1 MFLKRL
7 HPLSENAGI
16 RIVAEIEVGGTPSP
30 SVFWFKDGI
39 PVINKPGHIKI
50 HQHGPCHTLIIANA
64 NVSSHIALKS
74 HSNILYMKWRANA
87 LSCF

>member
-7 HPLSENAGI
+7 RPISETAGS

-30 SVFWFKDGI
+30 SVVWFKDGV
-39 PVINKPGHIKI
+39 PVINKPGHVKI

-64 NVSSHIALKS
+64 NVSSYVGLKAT
-74 HSNILYMKWRANA
+74 NVII
-87 LSCF
+87 